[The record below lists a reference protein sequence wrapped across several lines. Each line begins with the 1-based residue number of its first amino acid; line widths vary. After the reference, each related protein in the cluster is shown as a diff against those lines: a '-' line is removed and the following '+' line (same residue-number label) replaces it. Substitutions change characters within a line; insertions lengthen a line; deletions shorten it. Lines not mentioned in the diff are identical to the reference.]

1 MTIPADRRTEPD
13 RGTPGH
19 RRDPDI
25 NQWRPQ
31 SRRTAREVFMRPF
44 LTIFAIAVVALG
56 LGLSGGSTAHAAAL
70 QVCKHGCP
78 FETITAALAAANAGD
93 TIVIGKGLY
102 KEDLRITKNIA
113 LVGEGSQNTTIK
125 GSNSPGI
132 TVGAGVS
139 ANINALGVS
148 ASHNSGILNSGVLVA
163 VNVEVSHAEAHNF
176 GGGGIHNLGNM
187 TLVNSTVCN
196 NKAFPFGGGIYNH
209 AGARLT
215 LQGTAV
221 HNNTASAVGGGI
233 YNAGA
238 VGDVVLQAS
247 TVTNNKPDNCFNVA
261 GC

>member
-78 FETITAALAAANAGD
+78 FETITAALTAANPGD
-93 TIVIGKGLY
+93 TILIEKGRY
-102 KEDLRITKNIA
+102 EEFVFITKNIA
-113 LVGEGSQNTTIK
+113 LVGEGSNNSTIV
-125 GSNSPGI
+125 GSL
-132 TVGAGVS
+132 TVAPGVS
-139 ANINALGVS
+139 ANINALGI
-148 ASHNSGILNSGVLVA
+148 SGARRPGIDNQGVLIA
-163 VNVEVSHAEAHNF
+163 VNVEVSHGFAIHA
-176 GGGGIHNLGNM
+176 GGGIANGGNL
-187 TLVNSTVCN
+187 TLVNSTVRHN
-196 NKAFPFGGGIYNH
+196 HVLTRGGGILN
-209 AGARLT
+209 APSGRLT
-215 LQGTAV
+215 LQGSTV
-221 HNNTASAVGGGI
+221 EHNDADESGGGI
-233 YNAGA
+233 YNAAAPGN
-238 VGDVVLQAS
+238 VVLQAS
-247 TVTNNKPDNCFNVA
+247 TVTKNKPDNCVNVT